1 MSHLSYKDL
10 IVWQRSITLAS
21 ITYDICRQLPR
32 SEDFALTSQM
42 QRAVVSIA
50 SNIAEGQERNSTKEF
65 QQFLAIARGSAAELE
80 TQLTIVEKVYNI
92 NTSTVRQETIELR
105 KMIKS
110 LSKQL

>member
-1 MSHLSYKDL
+1 
-10 IVWQRSITLAS
+10 
-21 ITYDICRQLPR
+21 
-32 SEDFALTSQM
+32 M

-92 NTSTVRQETIELR
+92 NTSTARQETIELR